1 MPLARRQDEG
11 QKLARALGAE
21 VDFRAETS
29 LAVPECFSLMSP
41 PLAPAATK

>member
-11 QKLARALGAE
+11 QKLARPLGTE
-21 VDFRAETS
+21 VDFRGETS
-29 LAVPECFSLMSP
+29 LAVPECFGLRSP